1 MFSLV
6 YCAKTCNIEISVPQ
20 IISFRGSIKYFCYVS
35 VHKSVFFY
43 FLLPDLFNAMLLS
56 SFQPIRINRSCFLVD
71 QKCHR
76 VEKSSRL
83 SQSTF
88 CYFATNLI
96 IVVIVMIMVLI
107 LITRMIMMIEVMIK
121 TVITT
126 TIIIIIIIIIIT
138 IIIVI
143 VVAEIYNSDSEIAQV
158 WIMEAMAVSVVI
170 GDLGSRRWAL
180 RSSPVKFLERS
191 TSRKSIK

>member
-6 YCAKTCNIEISVPQ
+6 YCAKTCNTEISVPQ

-56 SFQPIRINRSCFLVD
+56 SFQPIRINKSCFLVD

-76 VEKSSRL
+76 VKKSSRL

-96 IVVIVMIMVLI
+96 IVVILMIMVLI
-107 LITRMIMMIEVMIK
+107 LITRMIMMIKVMIK

-126 TIIIIIIIIIIT
+126 TIITIIT
-138 IIIVI
+138 TIIVI

-170 GDLGSRRWAL
+170 GDLGSRRWTL

>member
-1 MFSLV
+1 M
-6 YCAKTCNIEISVPQ
+6 
-20 IISFRGSIKYFCYVS
+20 
-35 VHKSVFFY
+35 
-43 FLLPDLFNAMLLS
+43 
-56 SFQPIRINRSCFLVD
+56 
-71 QKCHR
+71 
-76 VEKSSRL
+76 
-83 SQSTF
+83 
-88 CYFATNLI
+88 I

-107 LITRMIMMIEVMIK
+107 LIKRMIMMIKVMIK

-138 IIIVI
+138 TIIVI

-158 WIMEAMAVSVVI
+158 LIMEAMAVSIVI

-191 TSRKSIK
+191 TSMKSIK

>member
-43 FLLPDLFNAMLLS
+43 FLLPDLLNFMLLS
-56 SFQPIRINRSCFLVD
+56 SFQPIRINKSCFLVD

-126 TIIIIIIIIIIT
+126 TIIIIIIIIT

>member
-1 MFSLV
+1 M
-6 YCAKTCNIEISVPQ
+6 
-20 IISFRGSIKYFCYVS
+20 
-35 VHKSVFFY
+35 
-43 FLLPDLFNAMLLS
+43 
-56 SFQPIRINRSCFLVD
+56 
-71 QKCHR
+71 
-76 VEKSSRL
+76 
-83 SQSTF
+83 
-88 CYFATNLI
+88 I

-126 TIIIIIIIIIIT
+126 TIIVIIIIIIIIIIT
-138 IIIVI
+138 TIIVI

-158 WIMEAMAVSVVI
+158 LIMEAMAVSIVI

-191 TSRKSIK
+191 TSMKSIK

>member
-35 VHKSVFFY
+35 VFS
-43 FLLPDLFNAMLLS
+43 DLFNAMLLS
-56 SFQPIRINRSCFLVD
+56 SFQPIRINKSCFLVD

-96 IVVIVMIMVLI
+96 IVVILMIMVLI
-107 LITRMIMMIEVMIK
+107 LITRMIMMIKVMIK

-138 IIIVI
+138 TIIVI

-158 WIMEAMAVSVVI
+158 
-170 GDLGSRRWAL
+170 
-180 RSSPVKFLERS
+180 
-191 TSRKSIK
+191 

>member
-1 MFSLV
+1 MLKSAFLRLYRFGAVS
-6 YCAKTCNIEISVPQ
+6 NISVMWVC
-20 IISFRGSIKYFCYVS
+20 ISLF
-35 VHKSVFFY
+35 FFY

-56 SFQPIRINRSCFLVD
+56 SFQPIRINKSCFLVD

-96 IVVIVMIMVLI
+96 IVVILMIMVLI

-126 TIIIIIIIIIIT
+126 TIIIIIIIIIIIT
-138 IIIVI
+138 IIVI

-170 GDLGSRRWAL
+170 GDLGSRRWA
-180 RSSPVKFLERS
+180 

>member
-1 MFSLV
+1 
-6 YCAKTCNIEISVPQ
+6 
-20 IISFRGSIKYFCYVS
+20 
-35 VHKSVFFY
+35 
-43 FLLPDLFNAMLLS
+43 MLLS
-56 SFQPIRINRSCFLVD
+56 SFQPIRINKSCFLVD

-96 IVVIVMIMVLI
+96 IVVILMIMVLI

-121 TVITT
+121 TVT

-138 IIIVI
+138 TIIVI

-158 WIMEAMAVSVVI
+158 
-170 GDLGSRRWAL
+170 
-180 RSSPVKFLERS
+180 
-191 TSRKSIK
+191 

>member
-1 MFSLV
+1 
-6 YCAKTCNIEISVPQ
+6 
-20 IISFRGSIKYFCYVS
+20 
-35 VHKSVFFY
+35 
-43 FLLPDLFNAMLLS
+43 MLLS
-56 SFQPIRINRSCFLVD
+56 SFQPIRINKSCFLVD

-96 IVVIVMIMVLI
+96 IVVILMIMVLI

-121 TVITT
+121 AVITT
-126 TIIIIIIIIIIT
+126 TVIIIIIIIIIIT
-138 IIIVI
+138 IIVI

-158 WIMEAMAVSVVI
+158 
-170 GDLGSRRWAL
+170 
-180 RSSPVKFLERS
+180 
-191 TSRKSIK
+191 